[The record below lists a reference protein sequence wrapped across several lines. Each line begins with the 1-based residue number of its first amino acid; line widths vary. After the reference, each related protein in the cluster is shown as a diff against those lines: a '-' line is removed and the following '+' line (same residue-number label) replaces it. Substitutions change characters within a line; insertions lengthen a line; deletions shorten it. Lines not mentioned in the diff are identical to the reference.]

1 MEVFF
6 MISFLA
12 RIFIK
17 DYQNTSSPEVR
28 QAYGMLCGSVGIGLN
43 VLLFIGKFFAG
54 ILSGSIAIT
63 ADAVNNLSDAGSS
76 FITLIGFKMAGQ
88 KPDPQHP
95 FGHGRIEYLS
105 GLIVSAAVLIMAFE
119 LIKSSIE
126 KILHPETIES
136 SPLILIILTASI
148 LVKCYMA
155 YYNRSL
161 GKKLD
166 STVMSATA
174 ADSFSDMV
182 STSVVLLVTIASPFT
197 DFNLDGWCGILVGIF
212 IFYTGITSMKETI
225 DPLLGQP
232 PTKELVQQILDIVD
246 AYPSV
251 LGIHDLLVH
260 DYGPGHLIISLHVE
274 VSASGDILMIHDEID
289 NIEREL
295 KQRLNCTATI
305 HMDPIVT
312 DDAFSNQMKDTVS
325 ELVQK
330 LNPELNMHDF
340 RMVTGP
346 SHTNLIFDVVVPY
359 TCSLSPEDVEKTLSD
374 QIQNLPGNFYA
385 VICIDQDYGTR

>member
-1 MEVFF
+1 
-6 MISFLA
+6 MITFLA
-12 RIFIK
+12 RLFIK
-17 DYQNTSSPEVR
+17 DYHNTTSPKVR
-28 QAYGMLCGSVGIGLN
+28 QAYGILCGAVGIGLN
-43 VLLFIGKFFAG
+43 ILLFIGKFLAG

-88 KPDPQHP
+88 KPDSQHP

-105 GLIVSAAVLIMAFE
+105 GLFVAAAVLIMAFE
-119 LIKSSIE
+119 LVKTSVE
-126 KILHPETIES
+126 KILHPEKVEC
-136 SPLILIILTASI
+136 SPLILVILAASI
-148 LVKCYMA
+148 FVKLYMA
-155 YYNRSL
+155 YYNKRL

-166 STVMSATA
+166 SAAMSATA

-182 STSVVLLVTIASPFT
+182 STTFVLIVTLSSLFT

-212 IFYTGITSMKETI
+212 IFYTGITAMKETVN
-225 DPLLGQP
+225 PLLGQP
-232 PTKELVQQILDIVD
+232 PTKELVRQIKDIVN
-246 AYPSV
+246 AHPSV

-274 VSASGDILMIHDEID
+274 VPAKGDILKIHDEID

-305 HMDPIVT
+305 HMDPVVT
-312 DDAFSNQMKDTVS
+312 DDAFANQMKETVL
-325 ELVQK
+325 ELIGQ
-330 LNPELNMHDF
+330 LNPGLKMHDF

-359 TCSLSPEDVEKTLSD
+359 DCPLSSKEVEKALSD
-374 QIQNLPGNFYA
+374 KIHSLPGNFYA

>member
-1 MEVFF
+1 
-6 MISFLA
+6 MITFLA
-12 RIFIK
+12 RLFIK
-17 DYQNTSSPEVR
+17 DYNNTASPKVR
-28 QAYGMLCGSVGIGLN
+28 QAYGMLCGAVGIGLN
-43 VLLFIGKFFAG
+43 ILLFIGKFLAG

-88 KPDPQHP
+88 KPDSEHP

-105 GLIVSAAVLIMAFE
+105 GLFVAVAVLIMAFE
-119 LIKSSIE
+119 LVKTSIE
-126 KILHPETIES
+126 KILHPEAVEC
-136 SPLILIILTASI
+136 SPLILAILAASI
-148 LVKCYMA
+148 LVKLYMA
-155 YYNRSL
+155 YYNKRL

-166 STVMSATA
+166 SAAMSATA

-182 STSVVLLVTIASPFT
+182 STSFVLIVTLSSLFT

-212 IFYTGITSMKETI
+212 IFYAGINAMKETI
-225 DPLLGQP
+225 NPLLGQP
-232 PTKELVQQILDIVD
+232 PAKELVQQIKDIVN
-246 AYPSV
+246 AHPSV

-274 VSASGDILMIHDEID
+274 VSAKGDVLKIHDEID

-305 HMDPIVT
+305 HMDPVVT
-312 DDAFSNQMKDTVS
+312 DDDFANQMKEKVWEIIRQLDS
-325 ELVQK
+325 GLK
-330 LNPELNMHDF
+330 MHDF

-359 TCSLSPEDVEKTLSD
+359 NCPLSSKQVERTLSD
-374 QIQNLPGNFYA
+374 KIQSLPGNFYA
-385 VICIDQDYGTR
+385 VICIDRDYGTR

>member
-1 MEVFF
+1 MV
-6 MISFLA
+6 SFLA

-17 DYQNTSSPEVR
+17 DYQNTSSPQVR

-43 VLLFIGKFFAG
+43 ILLFIGKFIAG
-54 ILSGSIAIT
+54 IISGSIAIT
-63 ADAVNNLSDAGSS
+63 ADAVNNPSDAASS
-76 FITLIGFKMAGQ
+76 LITRIGFKMAGH
-88 KPDPQHP
+88 KPVAQPP
-95 FGHGRIEYLS
+95 FGHGRTEYLS
-105 GLIVSAAVLIMAFE
+105 GRFVSAAVLIMAFE
-119 LIKSSIE
+119 LVKTSIE
-126 KILHPETIES
+126 KILHPEAVECS
-136 SPLILIILTASI
+136 LLILVILAASI

-155 YYNRSL
+155 YYNKRL

-166 STVMSATA
+166 SAVMSATA

-182 STSVVLLVTIASPFT
+182 STFFVFLVTIASLFT
-197 DFNLDGWCGILVGIF
+197 DFNLDGWCGILVGLF
-212 IFYTGITSMKETI
+212 IFYTGITAMKETV

-232 PTKELVQQILDIVD
+232 PTKELVQQIMDIVN
-246 AYPSV
+246 SHSSI

-260 DYGPGHLIISLHVE
+260 DYGPGNLIISLHAE
-274 VSASGDILMIHDEID
+274 VSAKGDILKIHDEID

-305 HMDPIVT
+305 HMDPVVT
-312 DDAFSNQMKDTVS
+312 DDAFSNQMRDKVD
-325 ELVQK
+325 EL
-330 LNPELNMHDF
+330 LRELDPELKMHDF

-359 TCSLSPEDVEKTLSD
+359 NCPLSPDEVEKILCEK
-374 QIQNLPGNFYA
+374 IRKLPGNFYG

>member
-1 MEVFF
+1 MSHWL
-6 MISFLA
+6 I

-17 DYQNTSSPEVR
+17 DAENTGDARVR
-28 QAYGMLCGSVGIGLN
+28 NAYANLACVTGILCN
-43 VLLFIGKFFAG
+43 VLLFAGKYLAG
-54 ILSGSIAIT
+54 VLSGSIAIT
-63 ADAVNNLSDAGSS
+63 ADAFNNLSDAGSS
-76 FITLIGFKMAGQ
+76 FITLVGFRFSGMKA
-88 KPDPQHP
+88 DASHP

-105 GLIVSAAVLIMAFE
+105 GLFVSAAVLIMAFE
-119 LIKSSIE
+119 LVKTSIE
-126 KILHPETIES
+126 KILHPEAVECS
-136 SPLILIILTASI
+136 LLILVILAASI

-155 YYNRSL
+155 YYNKSL

-166 STVMSATA
+166 SAVMNATA

-182 STSVVLLVTIASPFT
+182 STFFVFLVTIASLFT
-197 DFNLDGWCGILVGIF
+197 DFNLDGWCGILVGLF
-212 IFYTGITSMKETI
+212 IFYTGITAMKETV

-232 PTKELVQQILDIVD
+232 PTKELVQQIMDIVNSHS
-246 AYPSV
+246 SV

-260 DYGPGHLIISLHVE
+260 DYGPGNLIISLHAE
-274 VSASGDILMIHDEID
+274 VSAKGDILKIHDEID

-305 HMDPIVT
+305 HMDPVVT
-312 DDAFSNQMKDTVS
+312 DDAFSNQMRDKVD
-325 ELVQK
+325 EL
-330 LNPELNMHDF
+330 LRELDPELKMHDF

-359 TCSLSPEDVEKTLSD
+359 NCPLSPDEVEKILCEK
-374 QIQNLPGNFYA
+374 IRKLPGNFYG

>member
-1 MEVFF
+1 
-6 MISFLA
+6 MITFLA
-12 RIFIK
+12 RLFIK
-17 DYQNTSSPEVR
+17 DYHNTTSPKVR
-28 QAYGMLCGSVGIGLN
+28 QAYGILCGAVGIGLN
-43 VLLFIGKFFAG
+43 ILLFIGKFLAG

-88 KPDPQHP
+88 KPDSEHP

-105 GLIVSAAVLIMAFE
+105 GLFVAAAVLIMAFE
-119 LIKSSIE
+119 LVKTSVE
-126 KILHPETIES
+126 KILHPEKVEC
-136 SPLILIILTASI
+136 SPLILVILAASI
-148 LVKCYMA
+148 FVKLYMA
-155 YYNRSL
+155 YYNKRL

-166 STVMSATA
+166 SAAMSATA

-182 STSVVLLVTIASPFT
+182 STTFVLIVTLSSLFT

-212 IFYTGITSMKETI
+212 IFYTGITAMKETVN
-225 DPLLGQP
+225 PLLGQP
-232 PTKELVQQILDIVD
+232 PTKELVRQIKDIVN
-246 AYPSV
+246 AHPSV

-274 VSASGDILMIHDEID
+274 VPAKGDILKIHDEID

-305 HMDPIVT
+305 HMDPVVT
-312 DDAFSNQMKDTVS
+312 DDAFANQMKETVL
-325 ELVQK
+325 ELIGQ
-330 LNPELNMHDF
+330 LNPGLKMHDF

-359 TCSLSPEDVEKTLSD
+359 DCPLSSKEVEKALSD
-374 QIQNLPGNFYA
+374 KIHSLPGNFYA

>member
-1 MEVFF
+1 
-6 MISFLA
+6 MITFLA
-12 RIFIK
+12 RLFIK
-17 DYQNTSSPEVR
+17 DYNNTASPKVR
-28 QAYGMLCGSVGIGLN
+28 QAYGMLCGAVGIGLN
-43 VLLFIGKFFAG
+43 ILLFIGKFLAG

-88 KPDPQHP
+88 KPDSEHP

-105 GLIVSAAVLIMAFE
+105 GLFVAVAVLIMAFE
-119 LIKSSIE
+119 LVKTSIE
-126 KILHPETIES
+126 KILHPEAVEC
-136 SPLILIILTASI
+136 SPLILAILAASI
-148 LVKCYMA
+148 LVKLYMA
-155 YYNRSL
+155 YYNKRL

-166 STVMSATA
+166 SAAMSATA

-182 STSVVLLVTIASPFT
+182 STSFVLIVTLSSLFT

-212 IFYTGITSMKETI
+212 IFYTGINAMKETI
-225 DPLLGQP
+225 NPLLGQP
-232 PTKELVQQILDIVD
+232 PAKELVQQIKDIVN
-246 AYPSV
+246 AHPSV

-274 VSASGDILMIHDEID
+274 VSAKGDVLKIHDEID

-305 HMDPIVT
+305 HMDPVVT
-312 DDAFSNQMKDTVS
+312 DDDFANQMKEKVWEIIRQLDS
-325 ELVQK
+325 GLK
-330 LNPELNMHDF
+330 MHDF

-359 TCSLSPEDVEKTLSD
+359 NCPLSSKQVERTLSD
-374 QIQNLPGNFYA
+374 KIQSLPGNFYA
-385 VICIDQDYGTR
+385 VICIDRDYGTR

>member
-1 MEVFF
+1 
-6 MISFLA
+6 MITFLA
-12 RIFIK
+12 RLFIK
-17 DYQNTSSPEVR
+17 DYNNTASPKVR
-28 QAYGMLCGSVGIGLN
+28 QAYGMLCGAVGIGLN
-43 VLLFIGKFFAG
+43 ILLFIGKFLAG

-88 KPDPQHP
+88 KPDSEHP

-105 GLIVSAAVLIMAFE
+105 GLFVAVAVLIMAFE
-119 LIKSSIE
+119 LVKTSIE
-126 KILHPETIES
+126 KILHPEAVEC
-136 SPLILIILTASI
+136 SPLILAILAASI
-148 LVKCYMA
+148 LVKLYMA
-155 YYNRSL
+155 YYNKRL

-166 STVMSATA
+166 SAAMSATA

-182 STSVVLLVTIASPFT
+182 STSFVLIVTLSSLFT

-212 IFYTGITSMKETI
+212 IFYTGINAMKETI
-225 DPLLGQP
+225 NPLLGQP
-232 PTKELVQQILDIVD
+232 PAKELVQQIKDIVN
-246 AYPSV
+246 AHPSV

-274 VSASGDILMIHDEID
+274 VSAKGDILKIHDEID

-305 HMDPIVT
+305 HMDPVVT
-312 DDAFSNQMKDTVS
+312 DDDFANQMKEKVWEIIRQLDS
-325 ELVQK
+325 GLK
-330 LNPELNMHDF
+330 MHDF

-359 TCSLSPEDVEKTLSD
+359 NCPLSSKQVERTLSD
-374 QIQNLPGNFYA
+374 KIQSLPGNFYA
-385 VICIDQDYGTR
+385 VICIDRDYGTR

>member
-1 MEVFF
+1 MV
-6 MISFLA
+6 SFLA

-17 DYQNTSSPEVR
+17 DYKNTGSPQVR

-43 VLLFIGKFFAG
+43 ILLFIGKFIAG

-88 KPDPQHP
+88 KPDSQHP

-105 GLIVSAAVLIMAFE
+105 GLFVSAAVLIMAFE
-119 LIKSSIE
+119 LVKTSIE
-126 KILHPETIES
+126 KIIHPEAVEC
-136 SPLILIILTASI
+136 SPLILVILAASI
-148 LVKCYMA
+148 LIKCYMA
-155 YYNRSL
+155 YYNKSL

-166 STVMSATA
+166 SAVMNATA

-182 STSVVLLVTIASPFT
+182 STFFVFLVTIASLFT
-197 DFNLDGWCGILVGIF
+197 DFNLDGWCGILVGLF
-212 IFYTGITSMKETI
+212 IFYTGITAMKETV

-232 PTKELVQQILDIVD
+232 PAKELVQQIMDIVN
-246 AYPSV
+246 AHPSV

-260 DYGPGHLIISLHVE
+260 DYGPGNLIISLHAE
-274 VSASGDILMIHDEID
+274 VSAKGDILKIHDEID

-305 HMDPIVT
+305 HMDPVVT
-312 DDAFSNQMKDTVS
+312 DDDFSNQMRDKVS
-325 ELVQK
+325 QLLKELD
-330 LNPELNMHDF
+330 PELKMHDF

-359 TCSLSPEDVEKTLSD
+359 NCPLSPDEVEKILCEK
-374 QIQNLPGNFYA
+374 IRKLPGNFYG

>member
-1 MEVFF
+1 
-6 MISFLA
+6 MITFLA
-12 RIFIK
+12 RLFIK
-17 DYQNTSSPEVR
+17 DYQNTNSPKVR
-28 QAYGMLCGSVGIGLN
+28 QAYGILCGAVGIGLN
-43 VLLFIGKFFAG
+43 ILLFIGKFFAG

-76 FITLIGFKMAGQ
+76 FITLIGFQMAGQ
-88 KPDPQHP
+88 KPDSEHP

-105 GLIVSAAVLIMAFE
+105 GLFVAAAVLIMAFE
-119 LIKSSIE
+119 LVKTSLE
-126 KILHPETIES
+126 KILHPEKVECT
-136 SPLILIILTASI
+136 PLILVILVASI
-148 LVKCYMA
+148 LVKFYMS
-155 YYNRSL
+155 YYNRKL

-166 STVMSATA
+166 SAAMSATA

-182 STSVVLLVTIASPFT
+182 STTFVLIVTLSSLFT

-212 IFYTGITSMKETI
+212 IFYTGITAMKETVN
-225 DPLLGQP
+225 PLLGQP
-232 PTKELVQQILDIVD
+232 PTKELVSQIKNIVN
-246 AYPSV
+246 AHPSV

-274 VSASGDILMIHDEID
+274 VSAKGDILKIHDEID

-295 KQRLNCTATI
+295 KQRLNCIATI
-305 HMDPIVT
+305 HMDPVVT
-312 DDAFSNQMKDTVS
+312 DDAFANQMKDTVL
-325 ELVQK
+325 ELIRQ
-330 LNPELNMHDF
+330 LDPELKMHDF

-359 TCSLSPEDVEKTLSD
+359 GCPLSPKEVEKTLSD
-374 QIQNLPGNFYA
+374 KIHNLPGNFYA

>member
-1 MEVFF
+1 
-6 MISFLA
+6 MITFLA
-12 RIFIK
+12 RLFIK
-17 DYQNTSSPEVR
+17 DYNNTASPKVR
-28 QAYGMLCGSVGIGLN
+28 QAYGMLCGAVGIGLN
-43 VLLFIGKFFAG
+43 ILLFIGKFLAG

-88 KPDPQHP
+88 KPDSEHP

-105 GLIVSAAVLIMAFE
+105 GLFVAVAVLIMAFE
-119 LIKSSIE
+119 LVKTSIE
-126 KILHPETIES
+126 KILHPEAVEC
-136 SPLILIILTASI
+136 SPLILAILAASI
-148 LVKCYMA
+148 LVKLYMA
-155 YYNRSL
+155 YYNKRL

-166 STVMSATA
+166 SAAMSATA

-182 STSVVLLVTIASPFT
+182 STSFVLIVTLSSLFT

-212 IFYTGITSMKETI
+212 IFYTGINAMKETI
-225 DPLLGQP
+225 NPLLGQP
-232 PTKELVQQILDIVD
+232 PAKELVQQIKDIVN
-246 AYPSV
+246 AHPSV

-274 VSASGDILMIHDEID
+274 VSAKGDVLKIHDEID

-305 HMDPIVT
+305 HMDPVVT
-312 DDAFSNQMKDTVS
+312 DDDFANQMKEKVWEIIRQLDS
-325 ELVQK
+325 GLK
-330 LNPELNMHDF
+330 MHDF

-359 TCSLSPEDVEKTLSD
+359 NCPLSSKQVERTLSD
-374 QIQNLPGNFYA
+374 KIQGLPGNFYA
-385 VICIDQDYGTR
+385 VICIDRDYGTR

>member
-1 MEVFF
+1 
-6 MISFLA
+6 MITFLA
-12 RIFIK
+12 RLFIK
-17 DYQNTSSPEVR
+17 DYHNTTSPKVR
-28 QAYGMLCGSVGIGLN
+28 QAYGILCGAVGIGLN
-43 VLLFIGKFFAG
+43 ILLFIGKFLAG

-88 KPDPQHP
+88 KPDSEHP

-105 GLIVSAAVLIMAFE
+105 GLFVAAAVLIMAFE
-119 LIKSSIE
+119 LVKTSVE
-126 KILHPETIES
+126 KILHPEKVECT
-136 SPLILIILTASI
+136 PLILVILAASI
-148 LVKCYMA
+148 FVKLYMA
-155 YYNRSL
+155 YYNKRL

-166 STVMSATA
+166 SAAMSATA
-174 ADSFSDMV
+174 TDSFSDMV
-182 STSVVLLVTIASPFT
+182 STTFVLIVTLSSLFT

-212 IFYTGITSMKETI
+212 IFYTGINAMKETVN
-225 DPLLGQP
+225 PLLGQP
-232 PTKELVQQILDIVD
+232 PTKELVRQIKEIVN
-246 AYPSV
+246 AHPSV

-274 VSASGDILMIHDEID
+274 VPAKGDILKIHDEID

-305 HMDPIVT
+305 HMDPVVT
-312 DDAFSNQMKDTVS
+312 DDAFANQMKETVL
-325 ELVQK
+325 ELIGQ
-330 LNPELNMHDF
+330 LNPGLKMHDF

-359 TCSLSPEDVEKTLSD
+359 DCPLSSKEVEKALSD
-374 QIQNLPGNFYA
+374 KIHNLPGNFYA

>member
-1 MEVFF
+1 
-6 MISFLA
+6 MITFLA
-12 RIFIK
+12 RLFIK
-17 DYQNTSSPEVR
+17 DYDNTASPKVR
-28 QAYGMLCGSVGIGLN
+28 QAYGMLCGAVGIGLN
-43 VLLFIGKFFAG
+43 ILLFIGKFLAG

-88 KPDPQHP
+88 KPDSEHP

-105 GLIVSAAVLIMAFE
+105 GLFVAVAVLIMAFE
-119 LIKSSIE
+119 LVKTSVE
-126 KILHPETIES
+126 KILHPEAVEC
-136 SPLILIILTASI
+136 SPLILAILAASI
-148 LVKCYMA
+148 LVKLYMA
-155 YYNRSL
+155 YYNKRL

-166 STVMSATA
+166 SAAMSATA

-182 STSVVLLVTIASPFT
+182 STSFVLIVTLSSLFT

-212 IFYTGITSMKETI
+212 IFYTGIKAMKETI
-225 DPLLGQP
+225 NPLLGQP
-232 PTKELVQQILDIVD
+232 PAKELVQQIKDIVN
-246 AYPSV
+246 AHPSV

-274 VSASGDILMIHDEID
+274 VSAKGDILKIHDEID

-305 HMDPIVT
+305 HMDPVVT
-312 DDAFSNQMKDTVS
+312 DDAFANQMKEKVWEMIRQLDS
-325 ELVQK
+325 GLK
-330 LNPELNMHDF
+330 MHDF

-359 TCSLSPEDVEKTLSD
+359 NCPLSSKQVERTLSD
-374 QIQNLPGNFYA
+374 KIHSLPGNFYA
-385 VICIDQDYGTR
+385 VICIDRDYGTR

>member
-1 MEVFF
+1 
-6 MISFLA
+6 MITFLA
-12 RIFIK
+12 RLFIK
-17 DYQNTSSPEVR
+17 DYHNTTSPKVR
-28 QAYGMLCGSVGIGLN
+28 QAYGILCGAVGIGLN
-43 VLLFIGKFFAG
+43 ILLFIGKFLAG

-88 KPDPQHP
+88 KPDSEHP

-105 GLIVSAAVLIMAFE
+105 GLFVAAAGLIMAFE
-119 LIKSSIE
+119 LVKTSVE
-126 KILHPETIES
+126 KILHPEKVEC
-136 SPLILIILTASI
+136 SPLILVILAASI
-148 LVKCYMA
+148 FVKLYMA
-155 YYNRSL
+155 YYNKRL

-166 STVMSATA
+166 SAAMSATA

-182 STSVVLLVTIASPFT
+182 STTFVLIVTLSSLFT

-212 IFYTGITSMKETI
+212 IFYTGITAMKETVN
-225 DPLLGQP
+225 PLLGQP
-232 PTKELVQQILDIVD
+232 PTKELVRQIKDIVN
-246 AYPSV
+246 AHPSV

-274 VSASGDILMIHDEID
+274 VPAKGDILKIHDEID

-305 HMDPIVT
+305 HMDPVVT
-312 DDAFSNQMKDTVS
+312 DDAFANQMKETVL
-325 ELVQK
+325 ELIGQ
-330 LNPELNMHDF
+330 LNPGLKMHDF

-359 TCSLSPEDVEKTLSD
+359 DCPLSSKEVEKALSD
-374 QIQNLPGNFYA
+374 KIHSLPGNFYA

>member
-1 MEVFF
+1 
-6 MISFLA
+6 MITFLA
-12 RIFIK
+12 RLFIK
-17 DYQNTSSPEVR
+17 DYNNTASPKVR
-28 QAYGMLCGSVGIGLN
+28 QAYGMLCGAVGIGLN
-43 VLLFIGKFFAG
+43 ILLFIGKFLAG

-88 KPDPQHP
+88 KPDSEHP

-105 GLIVSAAVLIMAFE
+105 GLFVAVAVLIMAFE
-119 LIKSSIE
+119 LVKTSIE
-126 KILHPETIES
+126 KILHPETVEC
-136 SPLILIILTASI
+136 SPLILAILAASI
-148 LVKCYMA
+148 LVKLYMA
-155 YYNRSL
+155 YYNKRL

-166 STVMSATA
+166 SAAMSATA

-182 STSVVLLVTIASPFT
+182 STSFVLIVTLSSLFT

-212 IFYTGITSMKETI
+212 IFYTGINAMKETI
-225 DPLLGQP
+225 NPLLGQP
-232 PTKELVQQILDIVD
+232 PAKELVQQIKDIVN
-246 AYPSV
+246 AHPSV

-274 VSASGDILMIHDEID
+274 VSAKGDILKIHDEID

-305 HMDPIVT
+305 HMDPVVT
-312 DDAFSNQMKDTVS
+312 DDDFANQMKEKVWEIIRQLDS
-325 ELVQK
+325 GLK
-330 LNPELNMHDF
+330 MHDF

-359 TCSLSPEDVEKTLSD
+359 NCPLSSKQVERTLSD
-374 QIQNLPGNFYA
+374 KIQSLPGNFYA
-385 VICIDQDYGTR
+385 VICIDRDYGTR

>member
-6 MISFLA
+6 MVSFLA

-17 DYQNTSSPEVR
+17 DYKNTGSPQVR

-43 VLLFIGKFFAG
+43 ILLFIGKFIAG

-88 KPDPQHP
+88 KPDSQHP

-105 GLIVSAAVLIMAFE
+105 GLFVSAAVLIMAFE
-119 LIKSSIE
+119 LVKTSIE
-126 KILHPETIES
+126 KIIHPEAVEC
-136 SPLILIILTASI
+136 SPLILVILAASI
-148 LVKCYMA
+148 LIKCYMA
-155 YYNRSL
+155 YYNKSL

-166 STVMSATA
+166 SAVMNATA

-182 STSVVLLVTIASPFT
+182 STFFVFLVTIASLFT
-197 DFNLDGWCGILVGIF
+197 DFNLDGWCGILVGLF
-212 IFYTGITSMKETI
+212 IFYTGITAMKETV

-232 PTKELVQQILDIVD
+232 PAKELVQQIMDIVN
-246 AYPSV
+246 AHPSV

-260 DYGPGHLIISLHVE
+260 DYGPGNLIISLHAE
-274 VSASGDILMIHDEID
+274 VSAKGDILKIHDEID

-305 HMDPIVT
+305 HMDPVVT
-312 DDAFSNQMKDTVS
+312 DDDFSNQMRDKVS
-325 ELVQK
+325 QLLKELD
-330 LNPELNMHDF
+330 PELKMHDF
-340 RMVTGP
+340 RMVTG
-346 SHTNLIFDVVVPY
+346 LM
-359 TCSLSPEDVEKTLSD
+359 
-374 QIQNLPGNFYA
+374 
-385 VICIDQDYGTR
+385 R